1 MMSKIAIAAAAALLV
16 AGSAV
21 AEDVVSQAHAG
32 ASSYSVS
39 DASGYPTAHTSSS
52 TYTDAY
58 GEYAV
63 AHAGAE
69 AAAEAE
75 DWWGSAEAESTSGS
89 FSEVYD
95 GFSEANAYTHDW
107 THATGEG
114 YASAYSGA
122 AADAVAKIYKKV
134 NPEPSDDD
142 DDDDDWWYYPEPEW
156 YYPEPEWWYYGDRK

>member
-1 MMSKIAIAAAAALLV
+1 MS
-16 AGSAV
+16 S
-21 AEDVVSQAHAG
+21 AHAG

-39 DASGYPTAHTSSS
+39 DAYEYPSAYTSTS

-58 GEYAV
+58 GEAAI

-75 DWWGSAEAESTSGS
+75 DWWGSAEAESASGS
-89 FSEVYD
+89 FSEVLD
-95 GFSEANAYTHDW
+95 GAAAASAYTHDW

-114 YASAYSGA
+114 YANAYSGA

-142 DDDDDWWYYPEPEW
+142 DDDDDDWWYYPEPEW
-156 YYPEPEWWYYGDRK
+156 YVLHPSLPSPPPPLKQGT